1 MNIDGLQELTLSRT
15 TSRTKPDPTQSMQ
28 SINWKNEWFPIED
41 ATYLNFAAHAAIP
54 RMALNAVRASV
65 AAKSQPHIVDDQ
77 SFFSVARSLRQTLAT
92 LIGASRDDIALMSG
106 AGAGLATIAYAL
118 KWSAGDEVIIAGG
131 EFPAHYATW
140 KPMEAREGIKLQI
153 THPQGQ
159 FIQCSDLIAAMT
171 PRTRVI
177 SVSHVRFDD
186 GSMLDASSLSAA
198 CKRNGTLLVLDVSQ
212 SCGAIPMDVRSL
224 GADFIVCAGYKYLL
238 GPFGTGFLWMK
249 PQNADLLRPGP
260 YNWLSQ
266 DVESFTRLN
275 FVDPGP
281 ARTLSRWDAAE
292 TSSLYNFNI
301 TVMEASLKFVLNA
314 SPTVIHDHNQA
325 LISYL
330 FERLP
335 DGYRLASPRQAAQ
348 RGVFG
353 CIEVDSR
360 SNTESVYQ
368 TLRDERF
375 VVALR
380 EGRIRVAP
388 HLLNSTQDIDRLLV
402 SLSRAWKG
410 LTHVDH

>member
-1 MNIDGLQELTLSRT
+1 MA
-15 TSRTKPDPTQSMQ
+15 MQ
-28 SINWKNEWFPIED
+28 SINWNNEWFPIED

-54 RMALNAVRASV
+54 RVALNAVQASV
-65 AAKSQPHIVDDQ
+65 SAKWRPHIVDDQ
-77 SFFSVARSLRQTLAT
+77 SFFSLARSLRQTLAT
-92 LIGASRDDIALMSG
+92 LIGASPDDIALMTG

-140 KPMEAREGIKLQI
+140 KPMEAREGIKVRI

-159 FIQCSDLIAAMT
+159 FIQSDDLIAALT

-186 GSMLDASSLSAA
+186 GSILDASALSAA

-212 SCGAIPMDVRSL
+212 SCGAVPMDVRNL

-238 GPFGTGFLWMK
+238 SPFGTGFLWAK
-249 PQNADLLRPGP
+249 RQNADLLRPGP

-266 DVESFTRLN
+266 DVESFAHLN
-275 FVDPGP
+275 YVDPGP

-292 TSSLYNFNI
+292 ASSIYNFNL

-314 SPTVIHDHNQA
+314 TPTLIHDHNQA
-325 LISYL
+325 LISYF

-335 DGYRLASPRQAAQ
+335 DRCRLASPQQASQ

-353 CIEVDSR
+353 CIEAGSR
-360 SNTESVYQ
+360 SDTESLYQ

-402 SLSRAWKG
+402 SLAKAA
-410 LTHVDH
+410 L

>member
-1 MNIDGLQELTLSRT
+1 MIRKQPID
-15 TSRTKPDPTQSMQ
+15 
-28 SINWKNEWFPIED
+28 WKDEWYPIED

-54 RMALNAVRASV
+54 RVALNAVQASV
-65 AAKSQPHIVDDQ
+65 AAKRRPHIIDDQ

-92 LIGASRDDIALMSG
+92 LIGASQDDIALTSG

-140 KPMEAREGIKLQI
+140 KPMEAREGIKVQI
-153 THPQGQ
+153 ARPQGQ
-159 FIQCSDLIAAMT
+159 FMQSGDLIAAMT

-186 GSMLDASSLSAA
+186 GSILDASSLAAA

-212 SCGAIPMDVRSL
+212 SCGAIPMDVSSL

-238 GPFGTGFLWMK
+238 SPWGTGFLWAK
-249 PQNADLLRPGP
+249 PENTDLLRPGP

-266 DVESFTRLN
+266 DVESFARLN
-275 FVDPGP
+275 YVDPRP
-281 ARTLSRWDAAE
+281 ARTLSRWDAAQA
-292 TSSLYNFNI
+292 SSIYNFNL
-301 TVMEASLKFVLNA
+301 TVMEASARFVLNA
-314 SPTVIHDHNQA
+314 TPALIHDHNQS
-325 LISYL
+325 LINHF

-335 DGYRLASPRQAAQ
+335 DGYRLASPRQASH

-353 CIEVDSR
+353 CIEAGSR
-360 SNTESVYQ
+360 SNTESLYQ
-368 TLRDERF
+368 TLRDEQF

-380 EGRIRVAP
+380 EGKIRVAP
-388 HLLNSTQDIDRLLV
+388 HLLNSTRDMDRLLV
-402 SLSRAWKG
+402 SLAKARKG
-410 LTHVDH
+410 VTHVDH

>member
-1 MNIDGLQELTLSRT
+1 MIRKQPID
-15 TSRTKPDPTQSMQ
+15 
-28 SINWKNEWFPIED
+28 WKDEWYPIED

-54 RMALNAVRASV
+54 RVALNAVQASV
-65 AAKSQPHIVDDQ
+65 AAKRRPHIVDDQ

-92 LIGASRDDIALMSG
+92 LIGASQDDIALTSG

-140 KPMEAREGIKLQI
+140 KPMEAREGIKVQI

-159 FIQCSDLIAAMT
+159 FMQAGDLIAAMT

-186 GSMLDASSLSAA
+186 GSILDASSLAAA

-212 SCGAIPMDVRSL
+212 SCGAIPMDVSSL

-238 GPFGTGFLWMK
+238 SPWGTGFLWAK
-249 PQNADLLRPGP
+249 PENADLLRPGP

-266 DVESFTRLN
+266 DVESFARLN
-275 FVDPGP
+275 YVDPRP

-292 TSSLYNFNI
+292 ASSIYNFNL
-301 TVMEASLKFVLNA
+301 TVMEASARFVLNA
-314 SPTVIHDHNQA
+314 TPALIHDHNQS
-325 LISYL
+325 LINYF

-335 DGYRLASPRQAAQ
+335 DGYRLASPRLASH

-353 CIEVDSR
+353 CIEVGSR
-360 SNTESVYQ
+360 SNTESLYQ
-368 TLRDERF
+368 LLRDEQF

-380 EGRIRVAP
+380 EGKIRVAP
-388 HLLNSTQDIDRLLV
+388 HLLNSTQDMDRLLV
-402 SLSRAWKG
+402 VMERARKEARYVS
-410 LTHVDH
+410 H

>member
-1 MNIDGLQELTLSRT
+1 
-15 TSRTKPDPTQSMQ
+15 MQ
-28 SINWKNEWFPIED
+28 SIDWKDEWHPIED

-54 RMALNAVRASV
+54 RVALNAVEASV
-65 AAKSQPHIVDDQ
+65 AAKRRPHIVDDQ
-77 SFFSVARSLRQTLAT
+77 SFFSVARSLRKTLAT
-92 LIGASRDDIALMSG
+92 LIGASQDDIALTTG

-140 KPMEAREGIKLQI
+140 KPMEAREGIKVQI
-153 THPQGQ
+153 THPQDQ
-159 FIQCSDLIAAMT
+159 FIQSGDLIAAMT

-186 GSMLDASSLSAA
+186 GSILDASSLAAA
-198 CKRNGTLLVLDVSQ
+198 CKSNGTLLVLDVSQ
-212 SCGAIPMDVRSL
+212 SCGAVPMDVRSL

-238 GPFGTGFLWMK
+238 SPWGTGFLWAK
-249 PQNADLLRPGP
+249 PENADLLRPGP

-266 DVESFTRLN
+266 DVESFARLN
-275 FVDPGP
+275 YVDPRP

-292 TSSLYNFNI
+292 ASSIYNFNL

-314 SPTVIHDHNQA
+314 TPALIHDHNQS
-325 LISYL
+325 LINYL

-335 DGYRLASPRQAAQ
+335 EGYRLASPRQASH

-353 CIEVDSR
+353 CIEIGSR
-360 SNTESVYQ
+360 SDTESLYQ
-368 TLRDERF
+368 ALRDEQF

-380 EGRIRVAP
+380 EGKIRVAP
-388 HLLNSTQDIDRLLV
+388 HLLNSIHDMDRLLV
-402 SLSRAWKG
+402 SLAKAQKG
-410 LTHVDH
+410 VTHVDH

>member
-1 MNIDGLQELTLSRT
+1 MT
-15 TSRTKPDPTQSMQ
+15 TMQ
-28 SINWKNEWFPIED
+28 SIDWKNEWFPIED

-54 RMALNAVRASV
+54 RVALNAVQASV
-65 AAKSQPHIVDDQ
+65 AAKRRPHIVDDR
-77 SFFSVARSLRQTLAT
+77 SFFFVAANLRQTLAT
-92 LIGASRDDIALMSG
+92 LIGASQDDIALTTG

-140 KPMEAREGIKLQI
+140 KPMEAREGIKVQI
-153 THPQGQ
+153 THPQDQ
-159 FIQCSDLIAAMT
+159 FIQSGDLIAAMT

-186 GSMLDASSLSAA
+186 GSILDTSSLAAA

-212 SCGAIPMDVRSL
+212 SCGAIPMDVSSL

-238 GPFGTGFLWMK
+238 SPWGTGFLWAK
-249 PQNADLLRPGP
+249 PENADLLRPGP

-266 DVESFTRLN
+266 DVETFARLN
-275 FVDPGP
+275 YVDPRP
-281 ARTLSRWDAAE
+281 ARTLSRWDAAQA
-292 TSSLYNFNI
+292 SSIYNFNL
-301 TVMEASLKFVLNA
+301 TVMEASARFVLNA
-314 SPTVIHDHNQA
+314 TPALIHDHNQS
-325 LISYL
+325 LIDYF

-335 DGYRLASPRQAAQ
+335 DGYRLASPRQASH

-353 CIEVDSR
+353 CIEVGSR
-360 SNTESVYQ
+360 GDTESLYQ

-380 EGRIRVAP
+380 EGKIRIAP
-388 HLLNSTQDIDRLLV
+388 HLLNSTQDMDRLLV
-402 SLSRAWKG
+402 SLAKARKG
-410 LTHVDH
+410 VTHVDH

>member
-1 MNIDGLQELTLSRT
+1 MIRKQPID
-15 TSRTKPDPTQSMQ
+15 
-28 SINWKNEWFPIED
+28 WKDEWYPIED

-54 RMALNAVRASV
+54 RVALNAVQASV
-65 AAKSQPHIVDDQ
+65 EAKRRPHIVDDQ

-92 LIGASRDDIALMSG
+92 LIGASQDDIALTSG
-106 AGAGLATIAYAL
+106 AGAGLAMIAYAL

-140 KPMEAREGIKLQI
+140 KPMEAREGIKVQI

-159 FIQCSDLIAAMT
+159 FMQAGDLIAAMT

-186 GSMLDASSLSAA
+186 GSILDASSLTAA

-238 GPFGTGFLWMK
+238 SPWGTGFLWSK
-249 PQNADLLRPGP
+249 PENVDLLRPGP

-266 DVESFTRLN
+266 DVESFARLN
-275 FVDPGP
+275 YVDPRP

-292 TSSLYNFNI
+292 ASSIYNFNL
-301 TVMEASLKFVLNA
+301 TVMEASARFVLNA
-314 SPTVIHDHNQA
+314 TPALIHDHNQS
-325 LISYL
+325 LINYF

-335 DGYRLASPRQAAQ
+335 DGYRLASPRLASH

-353 CIEVDSR
+353 CIEVGSR
-360 SNTESVYQ
+360 SNTESLYQ
-368 TLRDERF
+368 LLRDEQF

-380 EGRIRVAP
+380 EGKIRVAP
-388 HLLNSTQDIDRLLV
+388 HLLNSTQDMDRLLV
-402 SLSRAWKG
+402 SLAKVRKG
-410 LTHVDH
+410 VAHVDH

>member
-1 MNIDGLQELTLSRT
+1 MIRKQPID
-15 TSRTKPDPTQSMQ
+15 
-28 SINWKNEWFPIED
+28 WKDEWYPIED

-54 RMALNAVRASV
+54 RVALNAVQASV
-65 AAKSQPHIVDDQ
+65 AAKRRPHIVDDQ

-92 LIGASRDDIALMSG
+92 LIGASQDDIALTSG

-140 KPMEAREGIKLQI
+140 KPMEAREGIKVQI
-153 THPQGQ
+153 TRPQGQ
-159 FIQCSDLIAAMT
+159 FMQSGDLIAAMT

-186 GSMLDASSLSAA
+186 GSILDASSLAAA

-212 SCGAIPMDVRSL
+212 SCGAIPMDVSSL

-238 GPFGTGFLWMK
+238 SPWGTGFLWAK
-249 PQNADLLRPGP
+249 PENTDLLRPGP

-266 DVESFTRLN
+266 DVESFARLN
-275 FVDPGP
+275 YVDPLP
-281 ARTLSRWDAAE
+281 ARTLSRWDAAQA
-292 TSSLYNFNI
+292 SSIYNFNL
-301 TVMEASLKFVLNA
+301 TVMEASARFVLNA
-314 SPTVIHDHNQA
+314 TPALIHDHNQS
-325 LISYL
+325 LINHF

-335 DGYRLASPRQAAQ
+335 DGYRLASPRQASH

-353 CIEVDSR
+353 CIEVGSR
-360 SNTESVYQ
+360 SNTESLYQ

-380 EGRIRVAP
+380 EGKIRVAP
-388 HLLNSTQDIDRLLV
+388 HLLNSTQDMDRLLV
-402 SLSRAWKG
+402 SLAKARKG
-410 LTHVDH
+410 VTHVDN

>member
-1 MNIDGLQELTLSRT
+1 MFLKRSID
-15 TSRTKPDPTQSMQ
+15 
-28 SINWKNEWFPIED
+28 WKNEWFPIED

-54 RMALNAVRASV
+54 RVALNAVQASV
-65 AAKSQPHIVDDQ
+65 AAKRRPHLVDDR
-77 SFFSVARSLRQTLAT
+77 SFFFVAANLRQTLAT
-92 LIGASRDDIALMSG
+92 LIGASRDDIALTTG

-140 KPMEAREGIKLQI
+140 KPMEAREGIKVQI
-153 THPQGQ
+153 THPQDQ
-159 FIQCSDLIAAMT
+159 FIQSGDLIAAMT

-186 GSMLDASSLSAA
+186 GSILDASSLAAA
-198 CKRNGTLLVLDVSQ
+198 CTRNGTLLVLDVSQ
-212 SCGAIPMDVRSL
+212 SCGAIPMDVSSL

-238 GPFGTGFLWMK
+238 SPWGTGFLWAK
-249 PQNADLLRPGP
+249 PENADLLRPGP

-266 DVESFTRLN
+266 DVETFARLN
-275 FVDPGP
+275 YVDPRP

-292 TSSLYNFNI
+292 ASSIYNFNL
-301 TVMEASLKFVLNA
+301 TVMEASARFVLNA
-314 SPTVIHDHNQA
+314 TPALIHDHNQT
-325 LISYL
+325 LIDYF

-335 DGYRLASPRQAAQ
+335 DGYRLASPRQASH

-353 CIEVDSR
+353 CIEVGSR
-360 SNTESVYQ
+360 SDTESLYQ

-380 EGRIRVAP
+380 EGKIRVAP
-388 HLLNSTQDIDRLLV
+388 HLLNSTQDMDRLLV
-402 SLSRAWKG
+402 SLAKARKG
-410 LTHVDH
+410 VTHVDY